1 MRASFRLGLSG
12 MCLKDLTFNTACNET
27 GDWVERMRTAAS
39 NDFILTLKTYPLRV
53 LQS

>member
-1 MRASFRLGLSG
+1 MPASFRSGLSG